1 MLPMLNDPAAGFR
14 VRTVG
19 VSREPVMSAGGLTI
33 VPDLQLADLEPTQS
47 ALLILP
53 GSDSWA
59 RGYFGE
65 AIEKA
70 SAFLAAEVPVAAICG
85 ATAGLA
91 IGGLLDNRPHTS
103 NAREYLQA
111 LGYGGGAFY
120 QDQRV
125 VTDGNLITA
134 NATAPSTLPITFCA
148 SFRCTARVCWMRGMA
163 CLRPAIRRT
172 SMHGSRRLTRRK
184 RANRARELSDTVSR
198 RSVGVCRHVNRRA
211 VTSLHRSRT
220 RLVRPRL

>member
-1 MLPMLNDPAAGFR
+1 MFVCEGYSDWEPSYVLPMLNDHAAGFR

-19 VSREPVMSAGGLTI
+19 VSRQPVMSAGGLTI
-33 VPDLQLADLEPTQS
+33 VPDLLLADLEPTQS

-53 GSDSWA
+53 GSDGWA

-70 SAFLAAEVPVAAICG
+70 RDFLATEVPVAAICG

-91 IGGLLDNRPHTS
+91 LGGLLDNRPHTS

-134 NATAPSTLPITFCA
+134 NATAPIGFANHILRKLQVHSSRVLDAWYGLFTTGDQAYFYAWQQAADKEKA
-148 SFRCTARVCWMRGMA
+148 SKSGARA
-163 CLRPAIRRT
+163 
-172 SMHGSRRLTRRK
+172 
-184 RANRARELSDTVSR
+184 E
-198 RSVGVCRHVNRRA
+198 
-211 VTSLHRSRT
+211 
-220 RLVRPRL
+220 